1 MMARGSGDYTEIATL
16 IQKSIEPLISKLD
29 SKVDRLADKVD
40 ELARDRVTRA
50 DMEKMRNEIQTA
62 FVLRAEY
69 EPRHEAL
76 INRDSYLESEVKR
89 IDSEKESGYQRLHER
104 LESGKQQIE
113 DRFKEIIRLIDDMDK
128 ELDGKLKEKT
138 QAELSE
144 KDRTWMRANQI
155 FGVISICISIITAIV
170 IAVISIIQHVRFQ

>member
-1 MMARGSGDYTEIATL
+1 LRNSGDYTEIAAL

-29 SKVDRLADKVD
+29 TKVDRLADKVD

-50 DMEKMRNEIQTA
+50 DIEKMRSEIQST

-76 INRDSYLESEVKR
+76 ITRDSYLESEIKR

-113 DRFKEIIRLIDDMDK
+113 DRMRATDKAIDDVSKDFDVRLDK
-128 ELDGKLKEKT
+128 KN
-138 QAELSE
+138 QAELST
-144 KDRTWMRANQI
+144 KDRVWMHASQVAGI
-155 FGVISICISIITAIV
+155 VALIIELL
-170 IAVISIIQHVRFQ
+170 QHIHFQ